1 MTSTKQMTTLQL
13 SENLYPI
20 DEVFMTF
27 TQCLIKRAPQQEM
40 LYWLFE
46 IVSSGHDILNG
57 MACIYL
63 QFYSIGNTGLDNYIM
78 KKSRKYKNDNNIK
91 HLVNLVNNLRLA
103 NPTIDSYEITSN
115 YLLDI
120 SPNKIYKTQEWARC
134 HPPYSQGLLKSIHA
148 NDRRNIGAY
157 LNIMLSKYG
166 FDKTYG
172 LIIDYLI
179 KSRGV
184 NYETMTLT
192 KENFP
197 NDIFLLSAI
206 IANVNV
212 NYNVDRKAMRFI
224 AVPQTAIDKMFHHF
238 TKKSEK
244 YYIKLS
250 ERRLY
255 GTHQKLGP
263 GDYGRFHIDE
273 GLQNASW
280 YSWEYYCYESTEW
293 NKRFKK
299 YGGVQNHETKRVD
312 FPDDDCLEGFY
323 DDDNAMDFDEQCKAV
338 QDLSLHDIYVY
349 TDINQ
354 WFSDLLSE
362 RLVENISNIK
372 L

>member
-1 MTSTKQMTTLQL
+1 MISTKDMTTLQL

-27 TQCLIKRAPQQEM
+27 TQCLIKRASQHEV

-46 IVSSGHDILNG
+46 IVASGQDILNG

-63 QFYSIGNTGLDNYIM
+63 QFYSIGNTGLDKYILT
-78 KKSRKYKNDNNIK
+78 KSRKYKKDSNIK
-91 HLVNLVNNLRLA
+91 HLVNLVNNMRLA

-115 YLLDI
+115 CVSEV
-120 SPNKIYKTQEWARC
+120 SPNKIYKTEDWVKC
-134 HPPYSQGLLKSIHA
+134 HPPYSLGLLKSIHA

-157 LNIMLSKYG
+157 LHIMLKNYG
-166 FDKTYG
+166 FDETYAV
-172 LIIDYLI
+172 IINYLI
-179 KSRGV
+179 KARGV
-184 NYETMTLT
+184 AYETMLLT

-212 NYNVDRKAMRFI
+212 KYHVDRTAMRFI
-224 AVPQTAIDKMFHHF
+224 AVPQSAIDKMHHHF

-255 GTHQKLGP
+255 GTHSKLGP
-263 GDYGRFHIDE
+263 GDYGRDHIEE
-273 GLQNASW
+273 GLNHASW
-280 YSWEYYCYESTEW
+280 YSWEYYCFDSTEW

-299 YGGVQNHETKRVD
+299 YGGVKNHETKRVD
-312 FPDDDCLEGFY
+312 FPDDDCLESFY

-349 TDINQ
+349 SDINQ
-354 WFSDLLSE
+354 WFTDLINE
-362 RLVENISNIK
+362 RLVDSLSNVTI
-372 L
+372 